1 MSIVFNNIDRNEIRR
16 LFQPSKIAL
25 AIAFDSQNN
34 RYNILPLCFHMWCSY
49 SPLLYAIAIH
59 KKNYSSILFQE
70 VKEFVLA
77 IPGEGMIDEVMFCG
91 THSGKHI
98 NKAHG
103 CKIEWSEAYKIKTPG
118 INTAI
123 ANIEIRVKER
133 SIAGDHQI
141 ILGEI
146 KAMLQNKK
154 NKERVLLAVG
164 PESKDYEILAQDGIH
179 TIGVIPKQ

>member
-1 MSIVFNNIDRNEIRR
+1 MSLVFNNIDRNEIRR
-16 LFQPSKIAL
+16 VFQPSKVVL
-25 AIAFDSQNN
+25 AIVFDPQNN

-49 SPLLYAIAIH
+49 SPSLYAIAIH

-70 VKEFVLA
+70 AEEFVLA
-77 IPGEGMIDEVMFCG
+77 IPGEGMVDEVMFCG

-98 NKAHG
+98 NKSHE

-123 ANIEIRVKER
+123 VNIEIQVKER

-146 KAMLQNKK
+146 KAMLKNKQ

-164 PESKDYEILAQDGIH
+164 PESKGYEILAQHGIH
-179 TIGVIPKQ
+179 TIGIIPKQ

>member
-1 MSIVFNNIDRNEIRR
+1 MSLVFNNIDRNEIRKV
-16 LFQPSKIAL
+16 FQPSRIVL
-25 AIAFDSQNN
+25 AIVFDSQNN

-49 SPLLYAIAIH
+49 KPLLCAIAIH
-59 KKNYSSILFQE
+59 EKNYSSILFQE
-70 VKEFVLA
+70 AVEFVLA
-77 IPGEGMIDEVMFCG
+77 IPGEGMVDEVMFCG
-91 THSGKHI
+91 THSGKYI
-98 NKAHG
+98 NKATE

-123 ANIEIRVKER
+123 VNIEIQIKEK

-146 KAMLQNKK
+146 RAILQNKK

-164 PESKDYEILAQDGIH
+164 PESKDYEILAQHGIH
-179 TIGVIPKQ
+179 TIGIIPKQ